1 MSRTWF
7 RKFPGVSD
15 RSVCLPDA
23 QAGVPSRHAPGPAAS
38 LGPGSLSSLFR
49 GGAECPD
56 CSLCLDPF
64 LTHPEHTFPLQA
76 TLDSDQ

>member
-23 QAGVPSRHAPGPAAS
+23 QAGVPSQHAPGQQLLSGPVPFLLFSEEEQSAPTAAS
-38 LGPGSLSSLFR
+38 VLT
-49 GGAECPD
+49 
-56 CSLCLDPF
+56 PF
-64 LTHPEHTFPLQA
+64 
-76 TLDSDQ
+76 